1 MKIFRLSIILLLTGS
16 VCLAAAGASVS
27 AQQQELSTKLIRL
40 HVIANS
46 DSPEDQMQKLK
57 VRDAVMSVI
66 SENHWSSKEE
76 SRQWLED
83 NLQLLC
89 EVGLQTLCQEGNP
102 QKVTAQL
109 CREQYPTRV
118 YDDFS
123 LPSGE
128 YTSLKLVIGEGKGQN
143 WWCVVYPAICM
154 PAAGKDFTSE
164 AVSAGLSGKE
174 ISLISEN
181 TNEVKIKFK
190 LLEMLQNLQ
199 NYLQDT

>member
-1 MKIFRLSIILLLTGS
+1 MKIFRLSIVLLLTGS
-16 VCLAAAGASVS
+16 ICLAAAGASVN

-66 SENHWSSKEE
+66 GANDWSSKEE
-76 SRQWLED
+76 SRQWLAD
-83 NLQLLC
+83 HLQMLC
-89 EVGLQTLCQEGNP
+89 EIGVQTLCREGNP

-109 CREQYPTRV
+109 CREQYPIRV
-118 YDDFS
+118 YENFS

-143 WWCVVYPAICM
+143 WWCVVYPSICM
-154 PAAGKDFTSE
+154 PAAGKDFVSE

-174 ISLISEN
+174 IMLISED
-181 TNEVKIKFK
+181 TKEVKIKFK
-190 LLEMLQNLQ
+190 LLEMLHTVQK
-199 NYLQDT
+199 YLQDT

>member
-1 MKIFRLSIILLLTGS
+1 MKIFRLSMILLLTGS
-16 VCLAAAGASVS
+16 ICLAAAGASVS
-27 AQQQELSTKLIRL
+27 AQQQELSAKLIRL

-46 DSPEDQMQKLK
+46 DSPLDQQQKLK
-57 VRDAVMSVI
+57 VRDAVMSAI
-66 SENHWSSKEE
+66 GKNDWSSREE
-76 SRQWLED
+76 SRQWLEE
-83 NLQLLC
+83 NLQELC
-89 EVGLQTLCQEGNP
+89 DVALQTLYREGNP
-102 QKVTAQL
+102 QRVSAQL

-154 PAAGKDFTSE
+154 PAAGKDFASE

-174 ISLISEN
+174 ISLISED
-181 TNEVKIKFK
+181 TREVKIKFK